1 MEVGDLVR
9 KLVVRTRNLPPG
21 VGILLPHTHEQLVS
35 LGRSMSEKW
44 DNKSMSL
51 VLAIWPIV
59 GLVNTV

>member
-1 MEVGDLVR
+1 MDPGDVR
-9 KLVVRTRNLPPG
+9 GTRDRLMKRYC
-21 VGILLPHTHEQLVS
+21 EC
-35 LGRSMSEKW
+35 RSMSEKW